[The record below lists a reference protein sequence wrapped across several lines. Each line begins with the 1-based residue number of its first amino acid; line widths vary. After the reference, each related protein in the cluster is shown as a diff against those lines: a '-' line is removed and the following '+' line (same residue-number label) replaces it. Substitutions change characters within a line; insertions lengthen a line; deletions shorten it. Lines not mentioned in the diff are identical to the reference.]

1 MLEEILIIN
10 KENNE
15 IKDFVAQ
22 MPEYAFISDN
32 SLDNALELIRNNDVT
47 TVLVDSDFPTQ
58 EIIDFTMAVKE
69 KYADH
74 ISIIVTGDVE
84 EDEEAYLAGG
94 VDDFILKPY
103 KMQIVKYRIKN
114 QLEFQIAI
122 RKAEKLSTTDQLTQ
136 LPNRRAFDNFMD
148 EYYERGLVEGV
159 SIALIMMDIDY
170 FKRFNDTYGHDVGDE
185 VLKLV
190 GKTIKSAIKRKSD
203 FVFRWGGEE
212 FIVLLYS
219 ADAPLAYEVAEHIRT
234 AVEKTPL
241 NLPGINE
248 QITISLGIMAG
259 NPKKISAAQYEEFA
273 DMALYE
279 AKNAGRNRTHIY
291 KR

>member
-1 MLEEILIIN
+1 MLEEILVIN

-15 IKDFVAQ
+15 IAEIIAQ

-32 SLDNALELIRNNDVT
+32 SLDKALDLIRNNDVT
-47 TVLVDSDFPTQ
+47 TVLVDSDFPTE
-58 EIIDFTMAVKE
+58 EIIAFTQAVKA
-69 KYADH
+69 KYEDR
-74 ISIIVTGDVE
+74 ISIVVTGDIE

-103 KMQIVKYRIKN
+103 KMSIVKYRIKN

-122 RKAEKLSTTDQLTQ
+122 RKAERLSVTDQLTQ
-136 LPNRRAFDNFMD
+136 LPNRRAYDSIMS
-148 EYYERGLVEGV
+148 EYYERGLVESV
-159 SIALIMMDIDY
+159 SIALIMMDIDH
-170 FKRFNDTYGHDVGDE
+170 FKNFNDKYGHDVGDK

-190 GKTIKSAIKRKSD
+190 SKTIKTAVKRKSD

-219 ADAPLAYEVAEHIRT
+219 ADSVLAYDVAEHIRKT
-234 AVEKTPL
+234 VEATPL
-241 NLPGINE
+241 ELPGIE
-248 QITISLGIMAG
+248 EKITLSLGIMAG
-259 NPKKISAAQYEEFA
+259 NPKKISADQYEEFA
-273 DMALYE
+273 DNALYE
-279 AKNAGRNRTHIY
+279 AKNSGRNRTCIY